1 MRLKPIFWGQKALFY
16 AQFPMI
22 AFFSAIVSVSFI
34 ILLGAIAARTI
45 SLEAKALSQL
55 SVYILA
61 PALVAD
67 GLYRTTLSLQSAISI
82 LLSFALISV
91 ILYGIIWILGCYLK
105 LPILTRKSLL
115 ATTLLPNNGNLGL
128 PLIAFTLGDAGLER
142 AIIYMIGSSI
152 LLFGII
158 PALLAGHSL
167 SSGFRFTLKLPLVWA
182 MLAGL
187 SLRFFD
193 LKLPFQL
200 DTAIAQLG
208 KAAIPIALLLLGVQL
223 ASTRFGVGRYETV
236 ASGLRLGVAPLV
248 AYGVGKLFHLTGL
261 DLQVLVLQSAM
272 PVAVNTIV
280 LVTEFGGD
288 SVKVARTIVT
298 TTLVSLLTIPFILWL
313 SS

>member
-1 MRLKPIFWGQKALFY
+1 MT
-16 AQFPMI
+16 
-22 AFFSAIVSVSFI
+22 AFFSAIACVGFI
-34 ILLGAIAARTI
+34 ILLGAIAGRTL
-45 SLEAKALSQL
+45 SLEVKSLSQI

-67 GLYRTTLSLQSAISI
+67 SLYRTKVSLNSAMG
-82 LLSFALISV
+82 LLIGFAIISV
-91 ILYGIIWILGCYLK
+91 ILYGTVWALGYLFK

-115 ATTLLPNNGNLGL
+115 ATTLLSNNGNLGL

-152 LLFGII
+152 LLFGIM

-167 SSGFRFTLKLPLVWA
+167 ASGFRFTLKLPLIWA

-187 SLRFFD
+187 GLHFFN

-208 KAAIPIALLLLGVQL
+208 KATIPIALLLLGIQL
-223 ASTRFGVGRYETV
+223 ISTRFGVAWYEIG
-236 ASGLRLGVAPLV
+236 ASCLRLGVSPLV
-248 AYGVGKLFHLTGL
+248 AYGVGKALHLTGL

-272 PVAVNTIV
+272 PVAVNAIV

-298 TTLVSLLTIPFILWL
+298 TTLASLLTIPLILL
-313 SS
+313 ASTHF

>member
-1 MRLKPIFWGQKALFY
+1 
-16 AQFPMI
+16 MI

-67 GLYRTTLSLQSAISI
+67 GLYRTTLSFQSAISL

-91 ILYGIIWILGCYLK
+91 ILYGIIWILGYYLK

-187 SLRFFD
+187 GLRFFD

-236 ASGLRLGVAPLV
+236 ASCLRLGVAPLV

>member
-67 GLYRTTLSLQSAISI
+67 GLYRTNLSFQSAISI

>member
-1 MRLKPIFWGQKALFY
+1 MT
-16 AQFPMI
+16 

-82 LLSFALISV
+82 LLSFTLISV
-91 ILYGIIWILGCYLK
+91 ILYGIIWILGYYLE

-128 PLIAFTLGDAGLER
+128 PLIAFTLGDEGLER

-167 SSGFRFTLKLPLVWA
+167 FRFTLKLPLVWA

-223 ASTRFGVGRYETV
+223 ASTRFGVGRYETA
-236 ASGLRLGVAPLV
+236 ASCLRLGVAPLV

-288 SVKVARTIVT
+288 SVKVARTIVA
-298 TTLVSLLTIPFILWL
+298 TTLASLLTIPFILWL

>member
-1 MRLKPIFWGQKALFY
+1 MT
-16 AQFPMI
+16 

-67 GLYRTTLSLQSAISI
+67 GLYRTTLSLQSAISL

-91 ILYGIIWILGCYLK
+91 ILYGIIWVFGYYLE

-128 PLIAFTLGDAGLER
+128 PLIAFTLGDEGLER

-200 DTAIAQLG
+200 DAAIAQLG

-223 ASTRFGVGRYETV
+223 ASTRFGVGRYETA
-236 ASGLRLGVAPLV
+236 ASCLRLGVAPLV

-298 TTLVSLLTIPFILWL
+298 TTLASLLTIPFILWL

>member
-1 MRLKPIFWGQKALFY
+1 MT
-16 AQFPMI
+16 

-67 GLYRTTLSLQSAISI
+67 GLYRTTLSLQSAISL

-91 ILYGIIWILGCYLK
+91 ILYGIIWILGYYLK

-128 PLIAFTLGDAGLER
+128 PLIAFTLGDEGLER

-200 DTAIAQLG
+200 DAAIAQLG

-223 ASTRFGVGRYETV
+223 ASTRFGVGRYETA
-236 ASGLRLGVAPLV
+236 ASCLRLGVAPLV

-298 TTLVSLLTIPFILWL
+298 TTLASLLTIPFILWL

>member
-1 MRLKPIFWGQKALFY
+1 VRLKPIFWGQKALFY

-67 GLYRTTLSLQSAISI
+67 GLYRTTLSFQSAISL

-91 ILYGIIWILGCYLK
+91 ILYGIIWILGYYLK

-187 SLRFFD
+187 GLRFFD

-223 ASTRFGVGRYETV
+223 ASTRFGVGRYESV

>member
-1 MRLKPIFWGQKALFY
+1 MT
-16 AQFPMI
+16 

-82 LLSFALISV
+82 LLSFTLISV
-91 ILYGIIWILGCYLK
+91 ILYGIIWILGYYLE

-128 PLIAFTLGDAGLER
+128 PLIAFTLGDEGLER

-200 DTAIAQLG
+200 DAAIAQLG

-223 ASTRFGVGRYETV
+223 ASTRFGVGRYETA
-236 ASGLRLGVAPLV
+236 ASCLRLGVAPLV

-288 SVKVARTIVT
+288 SVKVARTIVA
-298 TTLVSLLTIPFILWL
+298 TTLASLLTIPFILWL

>member
-1 MRLKPIFWGQKALFY
+1 MT
-16 AQFPMI
+16 
-22 AFFSAIVSVSFI
+22 AFFSAIVSISFI

-82 LLSFALISV
+82 LLSFSLISV
-91 ILYGIIWILGCYLK
+91 ILYGIIWILGYYLE

-128 PLIAFTLGDAGLER
+128 PLIAFTLGDEGLER

-200 DTAIAQLG
+200 DAAIAQLW

-223 ASTRFGVGRYETV
+223 ASTRFGVGRYETA
-236 ASGLRLGVAPLV
+236 ASCLRLGVAPLV

-298 TTLVSLLTIPFILWL
+298 TTLASLLTIPFILWL

>member
-1 MRLKPIFWGQKALFY
+1 
-16 AQFPMI
+16 MI

-67 GLYRTTLSLQSAISI
+67 GLYRTTLSFQSAISI

-91 ILYGIIWILGCYLK
+91 ILYGIIWILGYYLK

-187 SLRFFD
+187 GLHFFD

-223 ASTRFGVGRYETV
+223 ASTRFGVGRYETG
-236 ASGLRLGVAPLV
+236 ASCLRLGVAPLV

-298 TTLVSLLTIPFILWL
+298 TTLASLLTIPCILWL
-313 SS
+313 GS

>member
-1 MRLKPIFWGQKALFY
+1 MT
-16 AQFPMI
+16 

-67 GLYRTTLSLQSAISI
+67 GLYRTTLSLQSAISL

-91 ILYGIIWILGCYLK
+91 ILYGIIWILGYYLE

-128 PLIAFTLGDAGLER
+128 PLIAFTLGDEGLER

-200 DTAIAQLG
+200 DAAIAQLG

-223 ASTRFGVGRYETV
+223 ASTRFGVGRYETA
-236 ASGLRLGVAPLV
+236 ASCLRLGVAPLV

-298 TTLVSLLTIPFILWL
+298 TTLASLLTIPFILWL